1 MSQWPRYH
9 NSTTTIIM
17 IITGK
22 NRHSIL
28 IFILSVCLGKL
39 NIEFESFRD
48 TLLIKIIGS
57 TFPGNV
63 ACVTQCFIGVEDT
76 YANPRTLSFP
86 DLAEVDCFLNVLTFN
101 PKSRFFSGH
110 LMVLISQYQYF
121 LEYVTPI
128 CLRFCHTREA

>member
-22 NRHSIL
+22 NRHPVL

-39 NIEFESFRD
+39 KIEFESFR
-48 TLLIKIIGS
+48 TTLLLIKIIGS
-57 TFPGNV
+57 TFLGHI

-86 DLAEVDCFLNVLTFN
+86 DLAEVYCFLNVLLFKLL
-101 PKSRFFSGH
+101 KSRFFLGH
-110 LMVLISQYQYF
+110 LMVLISQYQHQY
-121 LEYVTPI
+121 
-128 CLRFCHTREA
+128 